1 MHHHQ
6 WWSAIARPA
15 GAKTPRHPPRRRHLA
30 TGTVYISAL
39 PARITSTAEILAIA
53 QSHSIVYS
61 VWARP
66 ADLRAP
72 ATAVARRVAVRLV
85 TERLPPTVAAIS
97 RLPDPAAADVAALTA
112 QLLAVSRDIGA
123 RLGVSCVP
131 IASDPGMFQSSARAA
146 LGLGPETRSFDL
158 ATTDSPNY
166 TRGLVDGYRKGFRA
180 ARLKNEKDG
189 VLKLSAEADDDLEF
203 LLAYLSSPYSRNRTF

>member
-1 MHHHQ
+1 MHRR
-6 WWSAIARPA
+6 WWSAIARPT
-15 GAKTPRHPPRRRHLA
+15 GTKPRRRHLA

-72 ATAVARRVAVRLV
+72 PPAASARRVAVRLV

-97 RLPDPAAADVAALTA
+97 RLPDPAAADVAALAA
-112 QLLAVSRDIGA
+112 QLLAVSREIGA
-123 RLGVSCVP
+123 RLGVPCVP
-131 IASDPGMFQSSARAA
+131 IASDPAMFQRSARAA

-180 ARLKNEKDG
+180 ARLKKEKDG
-189 VLKLSAEADDDLEF
+189 VLKLSAEADDEL
-203 LLAYLSSPYSRNRTF
+203 

>member
-1 MHHHQ
+1 MHRR

-15 GAKTPRHPPRRRHLA
+15 GTKPRRRHLA

-39 PARITSTAEILAIA
+39 PARITSTAEILKIA
-53 QSHSIVYS
+53 QTHSIVYS
-61 VWARP
+61 VWAKP
-66 ADLRAP
+66 ADLRVP
-72 ATAVARRVAVRLV
+72 ATAARRVAVRLV

-97 RLPDPAAADVAALTA
+97 RLPDPAAADIAALAA
-112 QLLAVSRDIGA
+112 QLLAVSREIGA
-123 RLGVSCVP
+123 RLGVPCVP
-131 IASDPGMFQSSARAA
+131 IASDPAMFQHSARTA
-146 LGLGPETRSFDL
+146 LGLGPEETRSFDL

-180 ARLKNEKDG
+180 ARIKNKTDG